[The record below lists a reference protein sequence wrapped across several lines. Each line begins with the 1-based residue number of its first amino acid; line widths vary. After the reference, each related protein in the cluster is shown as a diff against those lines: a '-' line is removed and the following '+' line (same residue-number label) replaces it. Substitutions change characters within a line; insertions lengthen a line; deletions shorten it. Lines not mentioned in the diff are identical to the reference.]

1 MILENKLI
9 LKNEKIFLS
18 KRLILNIHILLIFFS
33 FVSALLIFFD
43 SNKPYY
49 YFSLPLLPILF
60 CLLNLIIL
68 PFNNKL
74 FLNLGFV
81 FLELLMFFRLSVSPL
96 FMMLGNYTIC
106 ITLNVAD
113 NTSKAIF
120 LIAYETIMIY
130 GVFILF
136 FSKEKH
142 KSFIIKNVGNN
153 NYIYEDN
160 RSLHIPLLFKIILL
174 LLSIVL
180 VIIFIYVP
188 GLKNLYRTIFDINK
202 PAFTHLTSSYIIN
215 KYGTSFYKKGA
226 MVIGIHIFKILR
238 LLIPTTL
245 LVSIKNK
252 KTKISLPLSFIIIF
266 SQFLIVDDT
275 IARSFYYAFILFL
288 LLNFLYP
295 QKSRKLIIYSFIFAI
310 LSISFYFIIRY
321 KFNNYNN
328 LFSYLSLISNNYFSG
343 VNITSGIFNMPRNTD
358 LRWHYFIRDYL
369 EAIPFGNT
377 LFGYNYD
384 VIQLFF
390 NDSNGVYGQIPTTIA
405 CGYYYFGVFF
415 APVYSIILA
424 LLTLY
429 GGTKIQSSKHF
440 LDKVIWLY
448 FTLVM
453 SLGIIMYNISITLT
467 TITYNLIPIFLIKM
481 SLKGKKNDT

>member
-1 MILENKLI
+1 
-9 LKNEKIFLS
+9 
-18 KRLILNIHILLIFFS
+18 
-33 FVSALLIFFD
+33 
-43 SNKPYY
+43 
-49 YFSLPLLPILF
+49 
-60 CLLNLIIL
+60 
-68 PFNNKL
+68 
-74 FLNLGFV
+74 
-81 FLELLMFFRLSVSPL
+81 
-96 FMMLGNYTIC
+96 
-106 ITLNVAD
+106 
-113 NTSKAIF
+113 
-120 LIAYETIMIY
+120 IY
-130 GVFILF
+130 G
-136 FSKEKH
+136 
-142 KSFIIKNVGNN
+142 
-153 NYIYEDN
+153 
-160 RSLHIPLLFKIILL
+160 
-174 LLSIVL
+174 
-180 VIIFIYVP
+180 
-188 GLKNLYRTIFDINK
+188 
-202 PAFTHLTSSYIIN
+202 
-215 KYGTSFYKKGA
+215 
-226 MVIGIHIFKILR
+226 
-238 LLIPTTL
+238 
-245 LVSIKNK
+245 
-252 KTKISLPLSFIIIF
+252 
-266 SQFLIVDDT
+266 
-275 IARSFYYAFILFL
+275 
-288 LLNFLYP
+288 
-295 QKSRKLIIYSFIFAI
+295 FIFAI